1 MSGTRIEQPSARKTW
16 WRGLGFG
23 LVTGVVTFLIPQIS
37 EYLEAWRKGLLSVG
51 VFFFTWG
58 VERLFFG
65 DRHRGWGAVFLV
77 AGVVTTVV
85 AVVPWP
91 DSRVI
96 PDPNDP
102 NQTVDPATASATATG
117 WVTSTRVP
125 SVSASTGPSIAVST
139 TQATGS
145 GRPWRGADDSSDR
158 EPVEDP
164 GAITAPEEPR
174 AEVDTGADR
183 QEGPQPPVYGV
194 LFDNYSAAVQPGIPM
209 CLGNSSRPESLPGGV
224 ITQVFTVPA
233 DATSLDGAMVQIDPN
248 SAATATATLSG
259 PAGSTTAMATP
270 AGDTLFTFSPLTVTG
285 NSQIT
290 LTIKFSSTQGKLIT
304 VYKTGS
310 PGGSFRVENSCSDGA
325 PTMHLSPYG
334 LRATI
339 SGWSG

>member
-1 MSGTRIEQPSARKTW
+1 
-16 WRGLGFG
+16 
-23 LVTGVVTFLIPQIS
+23 
-37 EYLEAWRKGLLSVG
+37 
-51 VFFFTWG
+51 
-58 VERLFFG
+58 
-65 DRHRGWGAVFLV
+65 
-77 AGVVTTVV
+77 
-85 AVVPWP
+85 
-91 DSRVI
+91 
-96 PDPNDP
+96 
-102 NQTVDPATASATATG
+102 
-117 WVTSTRVP
+117 
-125 SVSASTGPSIAVST
+125 
-139 TQATGS
+139 
-145 GRPWRGADDSSDR
+145 
-158 EPVEDP
+158 
-164 GAITAPEEPR
+164 
-174 AEVDTGADR
+174 
-183 QEGPQPPVYGV
+183 
-194 LFDNYSAAVQPGIPM
+194 M